1 MRSLSAGRLVA
12 WIPFLNRQ
20 QALSIVARMEKGGE
34 EFVLLKEVNSTCC
47 PYSGCLL

>member
-1 MRSLSAGRLVA
+1 MRSLSAGRQVA

-34 EFVLLKEVNSTCC
+34 VFFLLKEANSTCC